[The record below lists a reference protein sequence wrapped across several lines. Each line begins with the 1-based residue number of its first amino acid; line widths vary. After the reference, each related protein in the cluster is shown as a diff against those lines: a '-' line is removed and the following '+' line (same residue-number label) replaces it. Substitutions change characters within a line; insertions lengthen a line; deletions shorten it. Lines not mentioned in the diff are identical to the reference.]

1 MRSLNRV
8 VLIGNLAADPDV
20 RETTSGKTVVNFA
33 IATNYS
39 WKNGDGETESS
50 TDYHKIVAWNK
61 LGEICGKYLKK
72 GSSIYLEGRIKNR
85 SYETKEGEK
94 KFFTEI
100 IATDVNILTW
110 KKNGSGQPDPEV
122 KSLKEEDSDD
132 LED

>member
-20 RETTSGKTVVNFA
+20 RETAKGKIVVNFA

-39 WKNGDGETESS
+39 WKNADGEKEKS

-72 GSSIYLEGRIKNR
+72 GSSIYLEGRLKNR

-100 IATDVNILTW
+100 VATDVNILTW
-110 KKNGSGQPDPEV
+110 KKNDAGQPDPEV
-122 KSLKEEDSDD
+122 KPLQEDG